1 MRAEHLHERRPGAGA
16 VVGREDGPGES
27 ERAVRSLS
35 VGKEGAQASGAAECA
50 CGALILPAGVR
61 KCSLG
66 PALASWAWA
75 ALSGRDSG

>member
-1 MRAEHLHERRPGAGA
+1 M
-16 VVGREDGPGES
+16 
-27 ERAVRSLS
+27 
-35 VGKEGAQASGAAECA
+35 GKEGAQASGAAECA